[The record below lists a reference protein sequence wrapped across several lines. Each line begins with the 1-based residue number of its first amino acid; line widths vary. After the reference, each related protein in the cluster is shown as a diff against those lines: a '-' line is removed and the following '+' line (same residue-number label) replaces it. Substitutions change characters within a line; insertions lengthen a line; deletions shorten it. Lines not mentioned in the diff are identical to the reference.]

1 MAEIQLVL
9 DAAGVHDYLNEIWPG
24 VLGAWV
30 IDELTPSLA
39 RIRLATSDAN
49 LRPGGTISG
58 PTLMSLAD
66 SAAYVLVLG
75 LLGRAA
81 LAVTSSLHIDFLR
94 RPVPGELIAEAT
106 LLKLGRSLITMHVLL
121 FNALPSEMTEPN
133 EPNESAELA
142 GDGPAP
148 GSAPS
153 FDRNKPVASVS
164 TSYSLALV

>member
-1 MAEIQLVL
+1 MADIELVL
-9 DAAGVHDYLNEIWPG
+9 DAKGVHDYLNEIWPEA
-24 VLGAWV
+24 LGSWV
-30 IDELTPSLA
+30 IDELTASTA
-39 RIRLATSDAN
+39 RLRQATLDTN
-49 LRPGGTISG
+49 LRPGGTVSG
-58 PTLMSLAD
+58 PTLMALAD

-121 FNALPSEMTEPN
+121 FNALPVVSTVEGATVTI
-133 EPNESAELA
+133 
-142 GDGPAP
+142 PA
-148 GSAPS
+148 
-153 FDRNKPVASVS
+153 FDRSKPVASVS